1 MTKHMAANM
10 TRTIVLLIVLLL
22 SAPSAFAGP
31 APVRFGLTAAVV
43 RDDID
48 LYARWAAYLGRKIGQ
63 PVEFVQR
70 RSYREAIDLLQDK
83 EVDFSWICS
92 SPYVKYRDS
101 NLFSLMAVPQFEGKP
116 LYQSY
121 IIVNKSD
128 AAQSISD
135 LKDRVFAYEDPDSNT
150 GYVVPR
156 QMVADLGFDPDGF
169 FRRTFFT
176 YSHREQVEAV
186 AAHVADGAG
195 VDSYVWHYLEKQ
207 APQLTAATKIIQR
220 SAKFGFPPLVYRLGI
235 DEGLRQR
242 MTNAFLGMDKDPEG
256 RALLSELMLDGFISG
271 NPHLYDDVPINV
283 ERR

>member
-1 MTKHMAANM
+1 MV
-10 TRTIVLLIVLLL
+10 RTITFLFALLL
-22 SAPSAFAGP
+22 SASSAFAGQQ
-31 APVRFGLTAAVV
+31 PVRFGLTAAVV
-43 RDDID
+43 RQDLD
-48 LYARWAAYLGRKIGQ
+48 LYAHWATYLGRKIGQ

-83 EVDFSWICS
+83 QVDFSWICS
-92 SPYVKYRDS
+92 FPYVKYRNS
-101 NLFSLMAVPQFEGKP
+101 NIFGLMVVPQFQGRP

-128 AAQSISD
+128 PARSIAD
-135 LKDRVFAYEDPDSNT
+135 LKNRVFAYEDPDSNT

-156 QMVADLGFDPDGF
+156 QMIAKLGFDPDSF

-207 APQLTAATKIIQR
+207 DPDLTAATKIIQR
-220 SAKFGFPPLVYRLGI
+220 SETFGFPPLVYRLGI
-235 DEGLRQR
+235 GEGLRKR
-242 MTNAFLGMDKDPEG
+242 MTDAFLGMDKDPQG
-256 RALLSELMLDGFISG
+256 RALLSKLMLDRFVLGD
-271 NPHLYDDVPINV
+271 PRLYDDVPIKID
-283 ERR
+283 RR